1 MNHLKSML
9 IFYGIISIVM
19 AVFSQS
25 QTKTMQ
31 IAGVTRSYIV
41 YVPRGLNKNP
51 PLLFNIH
58 GYDMDAASQQS
69 YTKMDQVAEREKFI
83 VVYPNAINKSW
94 DLSGPNDYAFILAI
108 IDTIDAQYHIDRSR
122 IYACGF
128 SQGGFMSFQL
138 ACRYSEI
145 FAAIAPTSGTVS
157 GTCNL
162 KRPVPMRLTFGTNE
176 FNRGATQTAQ
186 FMQSVMTWVK
196 LLNCPQTPV
205 ITRPYPPSNP
215 NSLVTRLYYG
225 PCDEGSEVIADS
237 IRTGGHEW
245 PMNTADRI
253 NNSEETWAFLKKF
266 SLSKTV
272 VSPKKYLRAKN
283 TPSVFYQQG
292 IIYLEN
298 SENKSSIEII
308 DTKGKKVFTTVAQQ
322 HFVFNNQNSGIY
334 IVRVKTKSSNSV
346 TKILI
351 P

>member
-1 MNHLKSML
+1 MNRRVVVCM
-9 IFYGIISIVM
+9 IFLGLLT
-19 AVFSQS
+19 AVWGQNR
-25 QTKTMQ
+25 TMQ

-41 YVPRGLNKNP
+41 HAPNGVTNP
-51 PLLFNIH
+51 PLVFNIH
-58 GYDMDAASQQS
+58 GYNMDAASEQS
-69 YTKMDQVAEREKFI
+69 YTRMDQIADREKFI

-108 IDTIDAQYHIDRSR
+108 IDTIDAKYHIDRNR

-138 ACRYSEI
+138 ACRYSDI

-176 FNRGATQTAQ
+176 FDRGATQTAQ
-186 FMQSVMTWVK
+186 FMQSVMFWVR
-196 LLNCPQTPV
+196 LLHCPETPQV
-205 ITRPYPPSNP
+205 TRPYPPSNP

-225 PCDEGSEVIADS
+225 PCDGGSEVVADS

-245 PMNTADRI
+245 PMNTNDRI

-266 SLSKTV
+266 SL
-272 VSPKKYLRAKN
+272 KN
-283 TPSVFYQQG
+283 TSSLTGYGLSLTSEGVFATYACG
-292 IIYLEN
+292 MIHFRGAEGSFGMRIF
-298 SENKSSIEII
+298 
-308 DTKGKKVFTTVAQQ
+308 DTKGRVVAAASSVRGSFPFSGKTGGVYVLVINEKKGPAT
-322 HFVFNNQNSGIY
+322 
-334 IVRVKTKSSNSV
+334 

-351 P
+351 E